1 MNAPAKV
8 AIAPAHTLVLYRKAL
23 HPDLFQVK
31 ARRVVS
37 HVGYELECWLMHG
50 SHMLRF
56 QQRRGC
62 VCEIVTDKEG
72 GLPTNGV
79 LATFPCV
86 GEREFEHEI
95 AEEQVNYITA
105 MQTETL
111 SENLYRATY
120 LEMVALAEETDGLA
134 VQWRDEAGGK
144 NLSMLD
150 IERMSRE
157 VHVHSYHLF
166 AATGLVLRTQS
177 IFELKQNR
185 AG

>member
-1 MNAPAKV
+1 MNVSTKAAPAQV
-8 AIAPAHTLVLYRKAL
+8 HTLVLYHKAL
-23 HPDLFQVK
+23 HPELFQVK

-37 HVGYELECWLMHG
+37 HVGYELEAWLMHG
-50 SHMLRF
+50 SHMLRL
-56 QQRRGC
+56 QQRSGC
-62 VCEIVTDKEG
+62 VCELVTDKEG
-72 GLPTNGV
+72 GVPTSGV

-86 GEREFEHEI
+86 GERDFEQEI
-95 AEEQVNYITA
+95 KEERLNYITT

-120 LEMVALAEETDGLA
+120 AEMMALADETDGLA

-150 IERMSRE
+150 IERMARE

-177 IFELKQNR
+177 IFELKK
-185 AG
+185 